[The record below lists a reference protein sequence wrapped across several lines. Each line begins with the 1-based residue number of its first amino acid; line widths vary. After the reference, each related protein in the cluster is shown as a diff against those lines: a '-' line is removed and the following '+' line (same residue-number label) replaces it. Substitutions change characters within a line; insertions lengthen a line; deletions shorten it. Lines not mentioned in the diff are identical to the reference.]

1 MDMSENHQNVN
12 QDPGSRS
19 YRIEVLGKVGPEL
32 WDHFEGEVEGV
43 SEDKNGKISTILLI
57 RAQDQAELTGAI
69 NLLNSWHFVIVSVNQ
84 DAIRS
89 TSA

>member
-12 QDPGSRS
+12 QDPGSRH

-32 WDHFEGEVEGV
+32 WDHFEGEVEWI
-43 SEDKNGKISTILLI
+43 SEDKNGKISTSLLI

-69 NLLNSWHFVIVSVNQ
+69 NLLNSWRFVILSINQ
-84 DAIRS
+84 YAKSIS
-89 TSA
+89 